1 MPHPPDQETK
11 GHAEITI
18 KRHLI
23 SHQNHARVITKK
35 KELISIMKK
44 VQKKTY
50 NTGYSLVVTDP
61 TTNPAL
67 YGLCS
72 GERTG
77 PSAFHRV
84 WSYVEEL
91 GA

>member
-44 VQKKTY
+44 VQKKHTTPGIRWSSPTQLLIQPSMVY
-50 NTGYSLVVTDP
+50 VQGSGRDPQLSIGY
-61 TTNPAL
+61 
-67 YGLCS
+67 G
-72 GERTG
+72 RM
-77 PSAFHRV
+77 
-84 WSYVEEL
+84 
-91 GA
+91 